1 MKYPHLKILFI
12 CLLAM
17 GFCYTGWTLLF
28 DNPVSPERSP
38 ENAYVISAGEE
49 PPSSPPEANSV
60 RHPYPQSECNGL
72 GAVALYSILLPC
84 IAENNQP
91 RLHTEHAKE
100 RSLAHPLT
108 SPSP

>member
-12 CLLAM
+12 CLLAL

-38 ENAYVISAGEE
+38 EKAYVISAGEE
-49 PPSSPPEANSV
+49 PPSSPPDANSV

-91 RLHTEHAKE
+91 RLHTEHANE
-100 RSLAHPLT
+100 RSPAYPLT

>member
-12 CLLAM
+12 CLLAL

-38 ENAYVISAGEE
+38 EKAYVISAGEE
-49 PPSSPPEANSV
+49 PPSSPPDANSA

-84 IAENNQP
+84 VAEHNQP
-91 RLHTEHAKE
+91 RLHRTQANE
-100 RSLAHPLT
+100 RSPVHPLNN
-108 SPSP
+108 PSP